1 MDLSE
6 HFRLT
11 SYAVNYITQLLLPDG
26 YDTTTYEAEV
36 NTLDKVTKLYNEEG
50 RIVVWSGGSDNTI
63 YDCPKTNHNFR
74 AWHDFLHVTMG
85 ATFTEAGERNVCNKH
100 IRQTALY
107 LSHKFNKAQFNAV
120 AVTLDAEINGQVQ
133 YLLQHGQFVDNQRE
147 FMEQYLMNKL

>member
-11 SYAVNYITQLLLPDG
+11 TYAVNYITPLLLPEG
-26 YDTTTYEAEV
+26 YDTTTDESAV
-36 NTLDKVTKLYNEEG
+36 NSLDKLQALYNDEG

-63 YDCPKTNHNFR
+63 YDSPKTNHNFR

-85 ATFTEAGERNVCNKH
+85 ATFTEAGERNVCDKH
-100 IRQTALY
+100 IRQVALY
-107 LSHKFNKAQFNAV
+107 LSHKFNKAQLNAV
-120 AVTLDAEINGQVQ
+120 ARTLDAEINGQVSY
-133 YLLQHGQFVDNQRE
+133 YLQNGVFVTDQRN